1 MYFTLVDSVRAEIDI
16 KKSRFVAVVARAD
29 SSGAARTVVAD
40 ARKVNSAAGH
50 HCSAF
55 LVGDVP
61 GTRIARSS
69 DDGEPSGTAGNPM
82 LEVLTGHNLTNVVA
96 VVTRFFGGTKLGT
109 GGLTRAYSGAVAEAL
124 ADARLNRRVQRDLIG
139 VELDHADV
147 GRIESELRGRGITV
161 VSVDYRARAVL
172 TLAVPD
178 AEVVFGVLANLTSGT
193 AEPALLG
200 SEYIDEAV

>member
-1 MYFTLVDSVRAEIDI
+1 
-16 KKSRFVAVVARAD
+16 
-29 SSGAARTVVAD
+29 
-40 ARKVNSAAGH
+40 
-50 HCSAF
+50 
-55 LVGDVP
+55 
-61 GTRIARSS
+61 
-69 DDGEPSGTAGNPM
+69 M